1 MNSFE
6 VRFLEA
12 ALTDLE
18 EIIIYIAAES
28 RDASKGLRS
37 LIIKRANELSAF
49 PYRGT
54 RVPDEKIAAMGFR
67 CVPVG
72 KYLIFYKVEEATV
85 FIHRVLDSRRN
96 YPGIFS

>member
-28 RDASKGLRS
+28 RDASKELHR

-49 PYRGT
+49 PCRGA
-54 RVPDEKIAAMGFR
+54 RIPDEKIAAMGFR

-72 KYLIFYKVEEATV
+72 KYLILYKVEEATV
-85 FIHRVLDSRRN
+85 FIHRVLDGRRSC
-96 YPGIFS
+96 PGIFS

>member
-28 RDASKGLRS
+28 RDASKELRS
-37 LIIKRANELSAF
+37 LIIKRANELVSL
-49 PYRGT
+49 PRHQSSG
-54 RVPDEKIAAMGFR
+54 
-67 CVPVG
+67 
-72 KYLIFYKVEEATV
+72 
-85 FIHRVLDSRRN
+85 
-96 YPGIFS
+96 